1 MKCFML
7 VKVGEHEDDI
17 EVFGIYKNKS
27 DAEKDMHL
35 MDKKTFDLQYDD
47 IEIRES
53 EFHNSCSKFYT
64 VLTSAVKTGYGV
76 YVTGMTEEPIIPER
90 NYERNTITFSLD
102 CESNLATY
110 LAHDMQRPVKKYGCE
125 IAKSIDE
132 KILHEILDL
141 IECKLNVRFTSNTTL
156 SLVDTWIPDRNKYL
170 EAIDGHPEL
179 EIALNSALS
188 CTQSRFNEYLSPFK
202 SRTLGYPIT
211 DRLINQIKEDL
222 YYELDNDEFYS
233 EFNFRDN
240 PSLIPVI
247 RTIIIKKNERM
258 I

>member
-1 MKCFML
+1 MKCFMI

-17 EVFGIYKNKS
+17 EVFGIYKNKN
-27 DAEKDMHL
+27 DAEKDMHR

-64 VLTSAVKTGYGV
+64 VLASTEKTFGV

-90 NYERNTITFSLD
+90 NYKMNTITFSLD
-102 CESNLATY
+102 CESDLA
-110 LAHDMQRPVKKYGCE
+110 MQLTDDLLGSVKKYGCE

-132 KILHEILDL
+132 KVLGEILDL
-141 IECKLNVRFTSNTTL
+141 IECKLNVRFTSNTAL
-156 SLVDTWIPDRNKYL
+156 SLVDTWIPDRDKYL
-170 EAIDGHPEL
+170 EAIDGYPEL

-188 CTQSRFNEYLSPFK
+188 CTSSRFNEYLSSFK

-222 YYELDNDEFYS
+222 YAELDKDEFYS
-233 EFNFRDN
+233 IFNFRNN
-240 PSLIPVI
+240 PSLIPVV
-247 RTIIIKKNERM
+247 RSIIIKK
-258 I
+258 IKG